1 MYEHA
6 MHKKYNNIKFKSVPN
21 VKYSVSFEK
30 YILIK
35 KIKKL
40 NKLRDQINM
49 ILVLLMTKSNFVMLE
64 CSIKNT
70 NQWLY

>member
-21 VKYSVSFEK
+21 VKYSVSFEN

-35 KIKKL
+35 KIKHL
-40 NKLRDQINM
+40 NILRDHISM
-49 ILVLLMTKSNFVMLE
+49 IGM
-64 CSIKNT
+64 
-70 NQWLY
+70 